1 MIARSNGIVFF
12 LDVINIDKSQIDFT
26 NQKNNKLEPYLIT
39 NNYDTQFQ
47 TDVIIGKTYSDF
59 VIARNLTEPNP
70 LDIPV
75 AICLSKIDLLP
86 FQGPLK
92 GSYGEK
98 FLKELEK
105 CIHPANKWSLSTIID
120 RSNIIRNYLP
130 LIFANKGM
138 IEIFDQKFGSNYMFF
153 PVANRGLDPDLSF
166 GDPFGVMEPLLWLQH
181 MHGFNVLDA

>member
-1 MIARSNGIVFF
+1 M
-12 LDVINIDKSQIDFT
+12 T
-26 NQKNNKLEPYLIT
+26 NSKNTKMEYKLST
-39 NNYDTQFQ
+39 NNYDTKDQ
-47 TDVIIGKTYSDF
+47 TDDF
-59 VIARNLTEPNP
+59 VGTAYSNFIAARNLTEPSP

-92 GSYGEK
+92 GAYGEK
-98 FLKELEK
+98 ILKELVNCE
-105 CIHPANKWSLSTIID
+105 HPTNRWSFSTILN

-153 PVANRGLDPDLSF
+153 PVANRGLDSDLSF
-166 GDPFGVMEPLLWLQH
+166 GEPFGVMEPLLWLQH